1 MRFDTIIPC
10 SEQPAPLRALLS
22 EMNEIRQNPSDSY
35 QLLFTSRLYEF
46 LYHLCRSYSHQI
58 PSASLTG
65 SQRDL
70 QRVTHV
76 MNWVKVHYPEPLSLE
91 TAADSLA
98 LSKEYF
104 CRLFKKYTGQT
115 FLEYLNDVRTMHLYE
130 DLQNSDETITVLM
143 LYGIDCMVPLNLIE
157 QPGEKKFVK
166 YNGAY
171 RQDLIGYGKQNAWS
185 VWEPV
190 GRSENSQAAFGNG
203 CRAASE
209 IEKINENPLAK
220 SAACMTY
227 YERGYLNAV
236 VKEPERTGDGTL
248 WFPEENYFKAY
259 YQPLFELFADEQPG
273 ELYGSSGGFELELTL
288 PWTEEGKRGFRHLQ
302 IGTDQVT
309 IALMRE
315 GKYDQILKRME
326 NVLDLSKERRFC
338 GEDGIWVGAE

>member
-1 MRFDTIIPC
+1 MESCFYETIHETDLLHVRFELQDAPAFVFPAHWHEYVEILYLIRGQFSAIVQATEYRLNEGDLIIINSGDLHMTRSNTCTYLLLQISASQMRQYLPDFDTMRFDTIIPC

-143 LYGIDCMVPLNLIE
+143 
-157 QPGEKKFVK
+157 EK
-166 YNGAY
+166 NGLSNY
-171 RQDLIGYGKQNAWS
+171 
-185 VWEPV
+185 
-190 GRSENSQAAFGNG
+190 
-203 CRAASE
+203 
-209 IEKINENPLAK
+209 KIF
-220 SAACMTY
+220 M
-227 YERGYLNAV
+227 
-236 VKEPERTGDGTL
+236 RT
-248 WFPEENYFKAY
+248 FKK
-259 YQPLFELFADEQPG
+259 
-273 ELYGSSGGFELELTL
+273 LYGSPPQKMRSN
-288 PWTEEGKRGFRHLQ
+288 RIRH
-302 IGTDQVT
+302 V
-309 IALMRE
+309 
-315 GKYDQILKRME
+315 
-326 NVLDLSKERRFC
+326 
-338 GEDGIWVGAE
+338 

>member
-1 MRFDTIIPC
+1 MESCFYETIHETDLLHVRFELQDAPAFVFPAHWHEYVEILYLIRGQFSAIVQATEYRLNEGDLIIINSGDLHMTRSNTCTYLLLQISASQMRQYLPDFDTMRFDTIIPC

-143 LYGIDCMVPLNLIE
+143 
-157 QPGEKKFVK
+157 EK
-166 YNGAY
+166 NGLSNY
-171 RQDLIGYGKQNAWS
+171 
-185 VWEPV
+185 
-190 GRSENSQAAFGNG
+190 
-203 CRAASE
+203 
-209 IEKINENPLAK
+209 KIF
-220 SAACMTY
+220 M
-227 YERGYLNAV
+227 
-236 VKEPERTGDGTL
+236 RT
-248 WFPEENYFKAY
+248 FKK
-259 YQPLFELFADEQPG
+259 
-273 ELYGSSGGFELELTL
+273 LYGSTPQKMRSN
-288 PWTEEGKRGFRHLQ
+288 WIRH
-302 IGTDQVT
+302 I
-309 IALMRE
+309 
-315 GKYDQILKRME
+315 
-326 NVLDLSKERRFC
+326 
-338 GEDGIWVGAE
+338 

>member
-1 MRFDTIIPC
+1 MESCFYETIHETDLLHVRFELQDAPAFVFPAHWHEYVEILYLIRGQFSAIVQATEYRLNEGDLIIINSGDLHMTRSNTCTYLLLQISASQMRQYLPDFDTMRFDTIIPC

-143 LYGIDCMVPLNLIE
+143 
-157 QPGEKKFVK
+157 EK
-166 YNGAY
+166 NGLSNY
-171 RQDLIGYGKQNAWS
+171 
-185 VWEPV
+185 
-190 GRSENSQAAFGNG
+190 
-203 CRAASE
+203 
-209 IEKINENPLAK
+209 KIF
-220 SAACMTY
+220 M
-227 YERGYLNAV
+227 
-236 VKEPERTGDGTL
+236 RT
-248 WFPEENYFKAY
+248 FKK
-259 YQPLFELFADEQPG
+259 
-273 ELYGSSGGFELELTL
+273 LYGST
-288 PWTEEGKRGFRHLQ
+288 PQK
-302 IGTDQVT
+302 
-309 IALMRE
+309 MRSNRI
-315 GKYDQILKRME
+315 QHI
-326 NVLDLSKERRFC
+326 
-338 GEDGIWVGAE
+338 

>member
-1 MRFDTIIPC
+1 MESCFYETIHETDLLHVRFELQDAPAFVFPAHWHEYVEILYLIRGQFSAIVQATEYRLNEGDLIIINSGDLHMTRSNTCTYLLLQISASQMRQYLPDFDTMRFDTIIPC

-143 LYGIDCMVPLNLIE
+143 EKNGLIRRESVAQDARLKRIVLTQKARDLHRQIEADILAFESNLARGISEEEQEVFLRVAKKMQENLRE
-157 QPGEKKFVK
+157 
-166 YNGAY
+166 
-171 RQDLIGYGKQNAWS
+171 D
-185 VWEPV
+185 
-190 GRSENSQAAFGNG
+190 
-203 CRAASE
+203 
-209 IEKINENPLAK
+209 LAK
-220 SAACMTY
+220 QGISICK
-227 YERGYLNAV
+227 G
-236 VKEPERTGDGTL
+236 GDC
-248 WFPEENYFKAY
+248 E
-259 YQPLFELFADEQPG
+259 
-273 ELYGSSGGFELELTL
+273 
-288 PWTEEGKRGFRHLQ
+288 
-302 IGTDQVT
+302 
-309 IALMRE
+309 
-315 GKYDQILKRME
+315 
-326 NVLDLSKERRFC
+326 
-338 GEDGIWVGAE
+338 

>member
-1 MRFDTIIPC
+1 MESCFYETIHETDLLHVRFEQLDALTFVFPAHWHEYVEILYLIRGQFSAIVQATEYQLNEGDLIIINSGDLHMTRSNTCTYLLLQISASQMRQYLPDFDTMRFDTIIPC

-130 DLQNSDETITVLM
+130 NLQNSDETITVLM
-143 LYGIDCMVPLNLIE
+143 
-157 QPGEKKFVK
+157 EK
-166 YNGAY
+166 NGLSNY
-171 RQDLIGYGKQNAWS
+171 
-185 VWEPV
+185 
-190 GRSENSQAAFGNG
+190 
-203 CRAASE
+203 
-209 IEKINENPLAK
+209 KIF
-220 SAACMTY
+220 M
-227 YERGYLNAV
+227 
-236 VKEPERTGDGTL
+236 RT
-248 WFPEENYFKAY
+248 FKK
-259 YQPLFELFADEQPG
+259 
-273 ELYGSSGGFELELTL
+273 LYGSTPQKMRSN
-288 PWTEEGKRGFRHLQ
+288 RIRH
-302 IGTDQVT
+302 V
-309 IALMRE
+309 
-315 GKYDQILKRME
+315 
-326 NVLDLSKERRFC
+326 
-338 GEDGIWVGAE
+338 

>member
-1 MRFDTIIPC
+1 MESCFYETIHETDLLHVRFELQDAPAFVFPAHWHEYVEILYLIRGQFSAIVQATEYRLNEGDLIIINSGDLHMTRSNTCTYLLLQISASQMRQYLPDFDTMRFDTIIPY

-143 LYGIDCMVPLNLIE
+143 
-157 QPGEKKFVK
+157 EK
-166 YNGAY
+166 NGLSNY
-171 RQDLIGYGKQNAWS
+171 
-185 VWEPV
+185 
-190 GRSENSQAAFGNG
+190 
-203 CRAASE
+203 
-209 IEKINENPLAK
+209 KIF
-220 SAACMTY
+220 M
-227 YERGYLNAV
+227 
-236 VKEPERTGDGTL
+236 RT
-248 WFPEENYFKAY
+248 FKK
-259 YQPLFELFADEQPG
+259 
-273 ELYGSSGGFELELTL
+273 LYGST
-288 PWTEEGKRGFRHLQ
+288 PQK
-302 IGTDQVT
+302 
-309 IALMRE
+309 MRSNRIR
-315 GKYDQILKRME
+315 Y
-326 NVLDLSKERRFC
+326 V
-338 GEDGIWVGAE
+338 

>member
-1 MRFDTIIPC
+1 MESCFYETIHETDLLHVRFEQLDALTFVFPAHWHEYVEILYLIRGQFSAIVQATEYQLNEGDLIIINSGDLHMTRSNTCTYLLLQISASQMRQYLPDFDTMRFDTIIPC

-143 LYGIDCMVPLNLIE
+143 
-157 QPGEKKFVK
+157 EK
-166 YNGAY
+166 NGLSNY
-171 RQDLIGYGKQNAWS
+171 
-185 VWEPV
+185 
-190 GRSENSQAAFGNG
+190 
-203 CRAASE
+203 
-209 IEKINENPLAK
+209 KIF
-220 SAACMTY
+220 M
-227 YERGYLNAV
+227 
-236 VKEPERTGDGTL
+236 RT
-248 WFPEENYFKAY
+248 FKK
-259 YQPLFELFADEQPG
+259 
-273 ELYGSSGGFELELTL
+273 LYGST
-288 PWTEEGKRGFRHLQ
+288 PQK
-302 IGTDQVT
+302 
-309 IALMRE
+309 MRSNRI
-315 GKYDQILKRME
+315 KIL
-326 NVLDLSKERRFC
+326 
-338 GEDGIWVGAE
+338 

>member
-1 MRFDTIIPC
+1 MESCFYETIHETDLLHVRFELQDAPAFVFPAHWHEYVEILYLIRGQFSAIVQATEYRLNEGDLIIINSGDLHMTRSNTCTYLLLQISASQMRQYLPDFDTMRFDTIIPC

-143 LYGIDCMVPLNLIE
+143 EKNGLSNYKIFMRTSKKLYGPTPQKI
-157 QPGEKKFVK
+157 
-166 YNGAY
+166 
-171 RQDLIGYGKQNAWS
+171 
-185 VWEPV
+185 
-190 GRSENSQAAFGNG
+190 RSN
-203 CRAASE
+203 R
-209 IEKINENPLAK
+209 I
-220 SAACMTY
+220 
-227 YERGYLNAV
+227 
-236 VKEPERTGDGTL
+236 
-248 WFPEENYFKAY
+248 
-259 YQPLFELFADEQPG
+259 
-273 ELYGSSGGFELELTL
+273 
-288 PWTEEGKRGFRHLQ
+288 RH
-302 IGTDQVT
+302 V
-309 IALMRE
+309 
-315 GKYDQILKRME
+315 
-326 NVLDLSKERRFC
+326 
-338 GEDGIWVGAE
+338 

>member
-1 MRFDTIIPC
+1 MESCFYETIHETDLLHVRFELQDAPAFVFPAHWHEYVEILYLIRGQFSAIVQATEYQLNEGDLIIINSGDLHMTRSNTCTYLLLQISASQMRQYLPDFDTMRFDTIIPC

-143 LYGIDCMVPLNLIE
+143 
-157 QPGEKKFVK
+157 EK
-166 YNGAY
+166 NGLSNY
-171 RQDLIGYGKQNAWS
+171 
-185 VWEPV
+185 
-190 GRSENSQAAFGNG
+190 
-203 CRAASE
+203 
-209 IEKINENPLAK
+209 KIF
-220 SAACMTY
+220 M
-227 YERGYLNAV
+227 
-236 VKEPERTGDGTL
+236 RT
-248 WFPEENYFKAY
+248 FKK
-259 YQPLFELFADEQPG
+259 
-273 ELYGSSGGFELELTL
+273 LYGSTPQKMSSN
-288 PWTEEGKRGFRHLQ
+288 RIRH
-302 IGTDQVT
+302 V
-309 IALMRE
+309 
-315 GKYDQILKRME
+315 
-326 NVLDLSKERRFC
+326 
-338 GEDGIWVGAE
+338 

>member
-1 MRFDTIIPC
+1 MESCFYETIHETDLLHGRFELQDAPAFVFPAHWHEYVEILYLIRGQFSAIVQATEYRLNEGDLIIINSGDLHMTRSNTCTYLLLQISASQMRQYLPDFDTMRFDTIIPC

-143 LYGIDCMVPLNLIE
+143 
-157 QPGEKKFVK
+157 EK
-166 YNGAY
+166 NGLSNY
-171 RQDLIGYGKQNAWS
+171 KIFMRTFKKQ
-185 VWEPV
+185 
-190 GRSENSQAAFGNG
+190 
-203 CRAASE
+203 
-209 IEKINENPLAK
+209 
-220 SAACMTY
+220 
-227 YERGYLNAV
+227 
-236 VKEPERTGDGTL
+236 
-248 WFPEENYFKAY
+248 
-259 YQPLFELFADEQPG
+259 
-273 ELYGSSGGFELELTL
+273 YGSTPQKMRSN
-288 PWTEEGKRGFRHLQ
+288 RIRH
-302 IGTDQVT
+302 V
-309 IALMRE
+309 
-315 GKYDQILKRME
+315 
-326 NVLDLSKERRFC
+326 
-338 GEDGIWVGAE
+338 

>member
-1 MRFDTIIPC
+1 MESCFYETIHETDLLHVRFELQDAPAFVFPAHWHEYVEILYLIRGQFSAIVQATEYRLNEGDLIIINSGDLHMTRSNTCTYLLLQISASQMRQYLPDFDTMRFDTIIPC

-143 LYGIDCMVPLNLIE
+143 EKNGLSNYKIFMRTFCMALRLR
-157 QPGEKKFVK
+157 KC
-166 YNGAY
+166 A
-171 RQDLIGYGKQNAWS
+171 RTGYG
-185 VWEPV
+185 
-190 GRSENSQAAFGNG
+190 
-203 CRAASE
+203 
-209 IEKINENPLAK
+209 
-220 SAACMTY
+220 TY
-227 YERGYLNAV
+227 
-236 VKEPERTGDGTL
+236 K
-248 WFPEENYFKAY
+248 FF
-259 YQPLFELFADEQPG
+259 
-273 ELYGSSGGFELELTL
+273 
-288 PWTEEGKRGFRHLQ
+288 
-302 IGTDQVT
+302 
-309 IALMRE
+309 
-315 GKYDQILKRME
+315 
-326 NVLDLSKERRFC
+326 
-338 GEDGIWVGAE
+338 

>member
-1 MRFDTIIPC
+1 MESCFYETIHETDLLHVRFEQLDALTFVFPAHWHEYVEILYLIRGQFSAIVQATEYQLNEGDLIIINSGDLHMTRSNTCTYLLLQISASQMRQYLPDFDTMRFDTIIPC

-143 LYGIDCMVPLNLIE
+143 
-157 QPGEKKFVK
+157 EK
-166 YNGAY
+166 NGLSNY
-171 RQDLIGYGKQNAWS
+171 
-185 VWEPV
+185 
-190 GRSENSQAAFGNG
+190 
-203 CRAASE
+203 
-209 IEKINENPLAK
+209 KIF
-220 SAACMTY
+220 M
-227 YERGYLNAV
+227 
-236 VKEPERTGDGTL
+236 RT
-248 WFPEENYFKAY
+248 FKK
-259 YQPLFELFADEQPG
+259 
-273 ELYGSSGGFELELTL
+273 LYGSTPQKMRSNGI
-288 PWTEEGKRGFRHLQ
+288 RH
-302 IGTDQVT
+302 V
-309 IALMRE
+309 
-315 GKYDQILKRME
+315 
-326 NVLDLSKERRFC
+326 
-338 GEDGIWVGAE
+338 

>member
-1 MRFDTIIPC
+1 MESCFYETIHETDLLHVRFELQDAPAFVFPAHWHEYVEILYLIRGQFSAIVQATEYRLNEGDLIIINSGDLHMTRSNTCTYLLLQISASQMRQYLPDFDTMRFDTIIPC

-143 LYGIDCMVPLNLIE
+143 
-157 QPGEKKFVK
+157 EK
-166 YNGAY
+166 NGLSNY
-171 RQDLIGYGKQNAWS
+171 
-185 VWEPV
+185 
-190 GRSENSQAAFGNG
+190 
-203 CRAASE
+203 
-209 IEKINENPLAK
+209 KIF
-220 SAACMTY
+220 M
-227 YERGYLNAV
+227 
-236 VKEPERTGDGTL
+236 RT
-248 WFPEENYFKAY
+248 FKK
-259 YQPLFELFADEQPG
+259 
-273 ELYGSSGGFELELTL
+273 LYGST
-288 PWTEEGKRGFRHLQ
+288 PQK
-302 IGTDQVT
+302 
-309 IALMRE
+309 MRSNR
-315 GKYDQILKRME
+315 ILH
-326 NVLDLSKERRFC
+326 
-338 GEDGIWVGAE
+338 I

>member
-1 MRFDTIIPC
+1 MESCFYETIHETDLLHVRFELQDAPAFVFPAHWHEYVEILYLIRGQFSAIVQATEYQLNEGDLIIINSGDLHMTRSNTCTYLLLQISASQMRQYLPDFDTMRFDTIIPC

-143 LYGIDCMVPLNLIE
+143 
-157 QPGEKKFVK
+157 EK
-166 YNGAY
+166 NGLSNY
-171 RQDLIGYGKQNAWS
+171 
-185 VWEPV
+185 
-190 GRSENSQAAFGNG
+190 
-203 CRAASE
+203 
-209 IEKINENPLAK
+209 KIF
-220 SAACMTY
+220 M
-227 YERGYLNAV
+227 
-236 VKEPERTGDGTL
+236 RT
-248 WFPEENYFKAY
+248 FKK
-259 YQPLFELFADEQPG
+259 
-273 ELYGSSGGFELELTL
+273 LYGSTPQKMRLN
-288 PWTEEGKRGFRHLQ
+288 RIRH
-302 IGTDQVT
+302 V
-309 IALMRE
+309 
-315 GKYDQILKRME
+315 
-326 NVLDLSKERRFC
+326 
-338 GEDGIWVGAE
+338 

>member
-1 MRFDTIIPC
+1 MESCFYETIHETDLLHVCFELQDAPAFVFPAHWHEYVEILYLIRGQFSAIVQATEYRLNEGDLIIINSGDLHMTRSNTCTYLLLQISASQMRQYLPDFDTMRFDTIIPC

-143 LYGIDCMVPLNLIE
+143 
-157 QPGEKKFVK
+157 EK
-166 YNGAY
+166 NGLSNY
-171 RQDLIGYGKQNAWS
+171 
-185 VWEPV
+185 
-190 GRSENSQAAFGNG
+190 
-203 CRAASE
+203 
-209 IEKINENPLAK
+209 KIF
-220 SAACMTY
+220 M
-227 YERGYLNAV
+227 
-236 VKEPERTGDGTL
+236 RT
-248 WFPEENYFKAY
+248 FKK
-259 YQPLFELFADEQPG
+259 
-273 ELYGSSGGFELELTL
+273 LYGST
-288 PWTEEGKRGFRHLQ
+288 PQK
-302 IGTDQVT
+302 
-309 IALMRE
+309 MRSNRI
-315 GKYDQILKRME
+315 QH
-326 NVLDLSKERRFC
+326 V
-338 GEDGIWVGAE
+338 

>member
-1 MRFDTIIPC
+1 MESCFYETIHETDLLHVRFELQDAPAFVFPAHWHEYVEILYLIRGQFSAIVQATEYQLNEGDLIIINSGDLHMTRSNTCTYLLLQISASQMRQYLPDFDTMRFDTIIPC

-143 LYGIDCMVPLNLIE
+143 
-157 QPGEKKFVK
+157 EKSGLSN
-166 YNGAY
+166 Y
-171 RQDLIGYGKQNAWS
+171 
-185 VWEPV
+185 
-190 GRSENSQAAFGNG
+190 
-203 CRAASE
+203 
-209 IEKINENPLAK
+209 KIF
-220 SAACMTY
+220 M
-227 YERGYLNAV
+227 
-236 VKEPERTGDGTL
+236 RT
-248 WFPEENYFKAY
+248 FKK
-259 YQPLFELFADEQPG
+259 
-273 ELYGSSGGFELELTL
+273 LYGST
-288 PWTEEGKRGFRHLQ
+288 PQK
-302 IGTDQVT
+302 
-309 IALMRE
+309 MRSNRI
-315 GKYDQILKRME
+315 QH
-326 NVLDLSKERRFC
+326 V
-338 GEDGIWVGAE
+338 

>member
-1 MRFDTIIPC
+1 MESCFYETIHETDLLHVRFELQDAPAFVFPAHWHEYVEILYLIRGQFSAIVQATEYRLNEGDLIIINSGDLHMTRSNTCTYLLLQISASQMRQYLPDFDTMRFDTIIPC

-143 LYGIDCMVPLNLIE
+143 
-157 QPGEKKFVK
+157 EK
-166 YNGAY
+166 NGLSNY
-171 RQDLIGYGKQNAWS
+171 
-185 VWEPV
+185 
-190 GRSENSQAAFGNG
+190 
-203 CRAASE
+203 
-209 IEKINENPLAK
+209 KIF
-220 SAACMTY
+220 M
-227 YERGYLNAV
+227 
-236 VKEPERTGDGTL
+236 RT
-248 WFPEENYFKAY
+248 FKK
-259 YQPLFELFADEQPG
+259 
-273 ELYGSSGGFELELTL
+273 LYGSTTQKMRSN
-288 PWTEEGKRGFRHLQ
+288 RIRH
-302 IGTDQVT
+302 I
-309 IALMRE
+309 
-315 GKYDQILKRME
+315 
-326 NVLDLSKERRFC
+326 
-338 GEDGIWVGAE
+338 

>member
-1 MRFDTIIPC
+1 MESCFYETIHETDLLHVRFELQDAPAFVFPAHWHEYVEILYLIRGQFSAIVQATEYQLNEGDLIIINSGDLHMTRSNTCTYLLLQISASQMRQYLPDFDTMRFDTIIPC

-143 LYGIDCMVPLNLIE
+143 EKRAVELQNFYADLQKAVWLYT
-157 QPGEKKFVK
+157 
-166 YNGAY
+166 
-171 RQDLIGYGKQNAWS
+171 
-185 VWEPV
+185 
-190 GRSENSQAAFGNG
+190 SENALEPDTA
-203 CRAASE
+203 R
-209 IEKINENPLAK
+209 INSFE
-220 SAACMTY
+220 TY
-227 YERGYLNAV
+227 CSYTR
-236 VKEPERTGDGTL
+236 
-248 WFPEENYFKAY
+248 
-259 YQPLFELFADEQPG
+259 
-273 ELYGSSGGFELELTL
+273 
-288 PWTEEGKRGFRHLQ
+288 
-302 IGTDQVT
+302 
-309 IALMRE
+309 
-315 GKYDQILKRME
+315 
-326 NVLDLSKERRFC
+326 
-338 GEDGIWVGAE
+338 

>member
-1 MRFDTIIPC
+1 MESCFYETIHETDLLHVRFELQDAPAFVFPAHWHEYVEILYLIRGQFSAIVQATEYRLNEGDLIIINSGDLHMTRSNTCTYLLLQISASQMRQYLPDFDTMRFDTIIPC

-143 LYGIDCMVPLNLIE
+143 
-157 QPGEKKFVK
+157 EK
-166 YNGAY
+166 NGLSNY
-171 RQDLIGYGKQNAWS
+171 
-185 VWEPV
+185 
-190 GRSENSQAAFGNG
+190 
-203 CRAASE
+203 
-209 IEKINENPLAK
+209 KIF
-220 SAACMTY
+220 M
-227 YERGYLNAV
+227 
-236 VKEPERTGDGTL
+236 RT
-248 WFPEENYFKAY
+248 FKK
-259 YQPLFELFADEQPG
+259 
-273 ELYGSSGGFELELTL
+273 LYGSTPQKMRSNQI
-288 PWTEEGKRGFRHLQ
+288 RH
-302 IGTDQVT
+302 V
-309 IALMRE
+309 
-315 GKYDQILKRME
+315 
-326 NVLDLSKERRFC
+326 
-338 GEDGIWVGAE
+338 

>member
-1 MRFDTIIPC
+1 MESCFYETIHETDLLHVRFELQDAPAFVFPAHWHEYVEILYLIRGQFSAIVQATEYRLNEGDLIIINSGDLHMTRSNTCTYLLLQISASQMRQYLPDFDTMRFDTIIPC

-143 LYGIDCMVPLNLIE
+143 
-157 QPGEKKFVK
+157 EK
-166 YNGAY
+166 NGLSNY
-171 RQDLIGYGKQNAWS
+171 
-185 VWEPV
+185 
-190 GRSENSQAAFGNG
+190 
-203 CRAASE
+203 
-209 IEKINENPLAK
+209 KIF
-220 SAACMTY
+220 M
-227 YERGYLNAV
+227 
-236 VKEPERTGDGTL
+236 RT
-248 WFPEENYFKAY
+248 FKK
-259 YQPLFELFADEQPG
+259 
-273 ELYGSSGGFELELTL
+273 LYGSTPQKMSSN
-288 PWTEEGKRGFRHLQ
+288 RIRH
-302 IGTDQVT
+302 V
-309 IALMRE
+309 
-315 GKYDQILKRME
+315 
-326 NVLDLSKERRFC
+326 
-338 GEDGIWVGAE
+338 

>member
-1 MRFDTIIPC
+1 MESCFYETIHETDLLHVRFELQDAPAFVFPAHWHEYVEILYLIRGQFSAIVQATEYRLNEGDLIIINSGDLHMTRSNTCTYLLLQISASQMRQYLPDFDTMRFDTIIPC

-143 LYGIDCMVPLNLIE
+143 
-157 QPGEKKFVK
+157 EK
-166 YNGAY
+166 NGLSNY
-171 RQDLIGYGKQNAWS
+171 
-185 VWEPV
+185 
-190 GRSENSQAAFGNG
+190 
-203 CRAASE
+203 
-209 IEKINENPLAK
+209 KIF
-220 SAACMTY
+220 M
-227 YERGYLNAV
+227 
-236 VKEPERTGDGTL
+236 RT
-248 WFPEENYFKAY
+248 FKK
-259 YQPLFELFADEQPG
+259 
-273 ELYGSSGGFELELTL
+273 LYGSTPQKMLSN
-288 PWTEEGKRGFRHLQ
+288 RIRH
-302 IGTDQVT
+302 I
-309 IALMRE
+309 
-315 GKYDQILKRME
+315 
-326 NVLDLSKERRFC
+326 
-338 GEDGIWVGAE
+338 